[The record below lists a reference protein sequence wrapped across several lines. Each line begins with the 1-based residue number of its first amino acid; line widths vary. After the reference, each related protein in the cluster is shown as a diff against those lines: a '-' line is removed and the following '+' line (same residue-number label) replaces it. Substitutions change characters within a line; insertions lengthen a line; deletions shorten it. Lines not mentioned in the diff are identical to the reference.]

1 MTVPVG
7 TLLTVLTM
15 AALIGLS
22 FFFSVTETA
31 LLACN
36 RHRMRHMAEQGR
48 WQARLVLELL
58 EKPEHLL
65 SVVQISDKVVDAA
78 FAALMTYWMV
88 RHFGE
93 RGEVVLYATGLIA
106 LTTLLL
112 GEVIPKTLGAYHP
125 DRMALW
131 FGPLLYLWML
141 ALYPAVR
148 LTGSLARLG
157 LSWLGHR
164 RPGPERSDGLSEE
177 EVRSLLLTLSR
188 SHRRLSGPFRL
199 IWRILDLPRHPVDE
213 IMIPRHRVQLL
224 AVGMPIEQ
232 IAATLHTSAFSRFPV
247 YQDRLDNIVGVLYA
261 KDFWGAFFR
270 GRLQRPEDVM
280 ALLRPPLVVT
290 SGARID
296 SVLREMQKRRVH
308 IAVVFDE
315 YGRFEGIVTLEDIIE
330 EIVGEIEDEFDA
342 RRARWEPPV
351 QRRGDDVWEAVG
363 SVSVKELNEILPE
376 PLPESPEYATLA
388 GFLIARQQR
397 IPEQGEVV
405 EYPPYRF
412 EILDRQG
419 PRLQKVR
426 IVRQRASGWV
436 G

>member
-1 MTVPVG
+1 
-7 TLLTVLTM
+7 
-15 AALIGLS
+15 
-22 FFFSVTETA
+22 
-31 LLACN
+31 
-36 RHRMRHMAEQGR
+36 
-48 WQARLVLELL
+48 
-58 EKPEHLL
+58 
-65 SVVQISDKVVDAA
+65 
-78 FAALMTYWMV
+78 
-88 RHFGE
+88 
-93 RGEVVLYATGLIA
+93 
-106 LTTLLL
+106 
-112 GEVIPKTLGAYHP
+112 
-125 DRMALW
+125 
-131 FGPLLYLWML
+131 
-141 ALYPAVR
+141 
-148 LTGSLARLG
+148 
-157 LSWLGHR
+157 
-164 RPGPERSDGLSEE
+164 
-177 EVRSLLLTLSR
+177 
-188 SHRRLSGPFRL
+188 
-199 IWRILDLPRHPVDE
+199 
-213 IMIPRHRVQLL
+213 
-224 AVGMPIEQ
+224 
-232 IAATLHTSAFSRFPV
+232 
-247 YQDRLDNIVGVLYA
+247 
-261 KDFWGAFFR
+261 
-270 GRLQRPEDVM
+270 M